1 MLEALRDTFQADPP
15 CGSLPF
21 YCLQTKPQ
29 QEFRARDNLLNQELD
44 TYLPLN
50 ASGRPLFT
58 SYLFA
63 RVPLEQYV
71 AVRSSYGVARI
82 ITLSGLPYEVPED
95 TIELVRTL
103 ASEPVKYSET
113 EIQVGSHVRIKLGT
127 YYGQTGKVEKLTPL
141 RMIVLLDSLATFRCE
156 VPPSWAE
163 KAPKSLTPQPLP
175 LAYRDS
181 DYTALY

>member
-1 MLEALRDTFQADPP
+1 MLEALRDTFQVVPP

-50 ASGRPLFT
+50 ISGRPLFT

-63 RVPLEQYV
+63 RVPLERYV

-82 ITLSGLPYEVPED
+82 ITLGGLPYEVPQD
-95 TIELVRTL
+95 SIELVKTL
-103 ASEPVKYSET
+103 ASEPCEREEV
-113 EIQVGSHVRIKLGT
+113 EIQVGSHVRITLGT
-127 YYGQTGKVEKLTPL
+127 YYGYTGKIEKLTPS

-156 VPPSWAE
+156 VPRNAVEAATKPLIA
-163 KAPKSLTPQPLP
+163 QPLIF
-175 LAYRDS
+175 RDS